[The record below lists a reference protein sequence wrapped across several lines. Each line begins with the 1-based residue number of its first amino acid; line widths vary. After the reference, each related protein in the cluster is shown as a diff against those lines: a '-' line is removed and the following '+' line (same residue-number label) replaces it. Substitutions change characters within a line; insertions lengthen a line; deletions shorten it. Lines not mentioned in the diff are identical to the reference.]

1 MHQSQGIDT
10 RMNRISMDILSGS
23 DQQLD
28 ILMRMWYVGNIPN
41 IHRLIRLSDMFRAP
55 ITAISLSLQ
64 GP

>member
-1 MHQSQGIDT
+1 
-10 RMNRISMDILSGS
+10 MNRISMDILSGS

-55 ITAISLSLQ
+55 ITAISLSVQ

>member
-55 ITAISLSLQ
+55 ITAISLSVQ